1 METLKTFF
9 FFFFS
14 FCLLCV
20 SWCYHEIGEGGKDLF
35 NPLLVLSFYFIPPP
49 PMSLWCWL
57 RPDRSRRLVLTSYRR
72 SHFYIYFDN
81 AVVLILYL
89 NTGSSCGGG
98 GGIRGSLRS
107 FILEGHRDSILFSLS
122 WAGAAVR
129 LQGFFLHFH
138 LSLFSTSTNVIFI
151 LFCSIQAISRRLE
164 DAWIARIWR
173 STF

>member
-1 METLKTFF
+1 MLPRNWGGWQRPFQPPPGPFF
-9 FFFFS
+9 
-14 FCLLCV
+14 
-20 SWCYHEIGEGGKDLF
+20 LF
-35 NPLLVLSFYFIPPP
+35 HPPP
-49 PMSLWCWL
+49 PNVSVMLVASRSIASTCTYLLPTLSLL
-57 RPDRSRRLVLTSYRR
+57 
-72 SHFYIYFDN
+72 YILWQRCRVNPISKYW
-81 AVVLILYL
+81 VVMWR
-89 NTGSSCGGG
+89 G